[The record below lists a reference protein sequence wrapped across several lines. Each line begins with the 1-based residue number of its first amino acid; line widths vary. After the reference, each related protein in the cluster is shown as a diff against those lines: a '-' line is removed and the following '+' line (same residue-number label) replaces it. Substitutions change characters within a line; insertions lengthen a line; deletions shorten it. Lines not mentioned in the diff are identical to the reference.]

1 MTSDLDRLSTLQ
13 TRAALL
19 FEGRWRNGMVV
30 TDGVGRWRMVG
41 DNPKKLVRVPLVPF
55 AGTTGKREALYP
67 DIWDLTTQ
75 FCLRDLVRELL
86 HAPDLHPEVEGS
98 PGGWI
103 VVVRAEGYPP
113 FYGRSAVEVLIVA
126 GEHGKRKDQA

>member
-67 DIWDLTTQ
+67 DLQDLVTQ

-86 HAPDLHPEVEGS
+86 HAPEMHPEVEGS
-98 PGGWI
+98 PEEWI
-103 VVVRAEGYPP
+103 VVVRVEGYPP